1 MFSENSKYCVP
12 TVTFALS
19 ERRAER
25 TSSQSQSVHTQ
36 SSSFKQEHHSS
47 SNSRQE
53 HHSTSSSSN
62 SRQEHHST
70 SNSRQEH
77 HSTSRQP
84 QQQQHSQTTQSA
96 SVSTQANRPP
106 FPSATGG
113 MPITAGETR
122 SHASG
127 MPHTASET
135 AARPIPDQLL
145 RSSPHRHS
153 GSPNFVDVARN
164 SPRAAGDS
172 EPEMRR
178 SARASV
184 GGDSVGS
191 SSPSRRSKDYNVN
204 RHWLIQVRNRTLSRH
219 TLSK

>member
-1 MFSENSKYCVP
+1 MLLQIF
-12 TVTFALS
+12 TLL

-25 TSSQSQSVHTQ
+25 TSSQSQSVLSQ
-36 SSSFKQEHHSS
+36 SSSFKQEHFST
-47 SNSRQE
+47 SNIRQE
-53 HHSTSSSSN
+53 HHSI
-62 SRQEHHST
+62 

-77 HSTSRQP
+77 HSTSRQ

-164 SPRAAGDS
+164 SPRAAGES

-178 SARASV
+178 SARGSV

-204 RHWLIQVRNRTLSRH
+204 RHWLIQVRNRTLSKITRCSDRCD
-219 TLSK
+219 TYRYRVLLFLAPC

>member
-1 MFSENSKYCVP
+1 
-12 TVTFALS
+12 
-19 ERRAER
+19 
-25 TSSQSQSVHTQ
+25 
-36 SSSFKQEHHSS
+36 
-47 SNSRQE
+47 
-53 HHSTSSSSN
+53 
-62 SRQEHHST
+62 
-70 SNSRQEH
+70 
-77 HSTSRQP
+77 
-84 QQQQHSQTTQSA
+84 
-96 SVSTQANRPP
+96 
-106 FPSATGG
+106 

-122 SHASG
+122 GPHASG

-135 AARPIPDQLL
+135 AAARPIPDQLL

-204 RHWLIQVRNRTLSRH
+204 RHWLIQVRNRTLSTITSDRFD
-219 TLSK
+219 TSSLFGPLLSFKTGCRTGFLCIVL